1 MEEKLL
7 VGLDFCWDYTQLTCY
22 NAKTGEPESI
32 GIRGSEEQYLIPT
45 CLAVK
50 RGSREWVFGEEAKQL
65 VAIEEAIDSGDMLE
79 KAEQGT
85 ETELYGVVFQ
95 PEDLLERYFR
105 KVLLLLR
112 QVYPNGRIASLV
124 LSLEERDHTTG
135 KKLQERLG
143 IALARL
149 GIEPSR
155 VQIQSHM
162 ASFLHYTVSQRQD
175 LWQNDTALFEF
186 GRNGLHYVQ
195 LSINRKELPMIAGLE
210 ERDFSAYLT
219 QEQVREEPV
228 TAGKIFAD
236 VTEMAVYRKVL
247 STVYVVGRGFE
258 GDWAD
263 EVLMSLCARRRVFK
277 GQNLYAKGACY
288 AALHLAEWEEERV
301 LLLGED
307 RTSAELSMQVY
318 KDGSIQE
325 ITLIRPAI
333 LWQDAFGEWDFILD
347 GETELALQIR
357 DYMTRKRDQR
367 LIDLS
372 GLPPRPP
379 RMTRIR
385 MRLQYLDLHTCLVQV
400 RDMGFGEIMPA
411 SGEGNA
417 MVKAGIADNRG
428 SILAGGR
435 IWEMTLEV

>member
-7 VGLDFCWDYTQLTCY
+7 VGLDLCWDYTQLTCY

-50 RGSREWVFGEEAKQL
+50 RGSREWVFGEEAKRL
-65 VAIEEAIDSGDMLE
+65 IGTEDAVDAGDLLE

-85 ETELYGVVFQ
+85 ETELYGVSFQ

-124 LSLEERDHTTG
+124 LSLEEREQAKG
-135 KKLQERLG
+135 KILKERLEA
-143 IALARL
+143 ALARL

-162 ASFLHYTVSQRQD
+162 ASFLHYTVSQRRD

-195 LSINRKELPMIAGLE
+195 LSINRKEIPMIAGLE
-210 ERDFSAYLT
+210 DRDFSAYLT
-219 QEQVREEPV
+219 QEQVREDPV
-228 TAGKIFAD
+228 TAGKIFQD

-263 EVLMSLCARRRVFK
+263 EVLISLCARRRVFK

-288 AALHLAEWEEERV
+288 AALHLTEWEEERV

-318 KDGSIQE
+318 RDGGMQE
-325 ITLIRPAI
+325 LTLIRPAI
-333 LWQDAFGEWDFILD
+333 LWQEAFGEWDFILD

-357 DYMTRKRDQR
+357 DYMTKKREQH

-372 GLPPRPP
+372 ALPPRPP

-385 MRLQYLDLHTCLVQV
+385 MKLQYVDLHTCLIQV
-400 RDMGFGEIMPA
+400 KDLGFGELMPA
-411 SGEGNA
+411 GGEESAAFSPAGGGGNA
-417 MVKAGIADNRG
+417 
-428 SILAGGR
+428 AGGR
-435 IWEMTLEV
+435 IWEMTLEL